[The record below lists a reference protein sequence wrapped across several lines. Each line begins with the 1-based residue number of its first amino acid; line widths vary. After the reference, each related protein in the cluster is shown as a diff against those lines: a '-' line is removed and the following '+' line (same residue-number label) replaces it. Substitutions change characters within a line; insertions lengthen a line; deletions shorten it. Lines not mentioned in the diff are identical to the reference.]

1 MQDYLQQ
8 LAAYWIGYKMRL
20 VEAVG
25 LTNDAM
31 HIHGSLLILLGSAII
46 LRRRPD
52 SVWCWL
58 IVLLAELFNEYADLQ
73 GQAPGEAT
81 IDAAMHDLY
90 NTMFWPTIILILVG
104 LCFRAPKNL
113 TQHPIYQAISRI
125 SPSNNLRP
133 SDPPCMASIIRSGC
147 GIMPR
152 TLPASLRTP
161 AILRAEPFTGSA

>member
-8 LAAYWIGYKMRL
+8 LAEYWIGYKIRL

-31 HIHGSLLILLGSAII
+31 HIHGSLLILFGSAVI

-52 SVWCWL
+52 SFWCWL
-58 IVLLAELFNEYADLQ
+58 LVFSAELFNEYADLQ

-90 NTMFWPTIILILVG
+90 NTMFWPTIILLLG
-104 LCFRAPKNL
+104 RLLFPRAKTLDAKPK
-113 TQHPIYQAISRI
+113 ISGDLADQ
-125 SPSNNLRP
+125 PL
-133 SDPPCMASIIRSGC
+133 
-147 GIMPR
+147 
-152 TLPASLRTP
+152 
-161 AILRAEPFTGSA
+161 EQSAAV

>member
-20 VEAVG
+20 VETVG

-31 HIHGSLLILLGSAII
+31 HIHGSLLILFGSAMI

-58 IVLLAELFNEYADLQ
+58 IVLLAELFKEYADLQ
-73 GQAPGEAT
+73 GQAPGETT

-90 NTMFWPTIILILVG
+90 NTMFWPTIILILG
-104 LCFRAPKNL
+104 RFMFPRAKK
-113 TQHPIYQAISRI
+113 
-125 SPSNNLRP
+125 
-133 SDPPCMASIIRSGC
+133 SDAKTDRSGDF
-147 GIMPR
+147 
-152 TLPASLRTP
+152 ADQ
-161 AILRAEPFTGSA
+161 PFKQSAAV

>member
-8 LAAYWIGYKMRL
+8 LAEYWIGYKMRL

-52 SVWCWL
+52 SFWCWL
-58 IVLLAELFNEYADLQ
+58 IVLAAELFNEYADLH
-73 GQAPGEAT
+73 GEAPGEAT

-90 NTMFWPTIILILVG
+90 NTMFWPTIILLLG
-104 LCFRAPKNL
+104 RFLFPRSK
-113 TQHPIYQAISRI
+113 TSDAIPEI
-125 SPSNNLRP
+125 SGDLADQSLEQ
-133 SDPPCMASIIRSGC
+133 S
-147 GIMPR
+147 
-152 TLPASLRTP
+152 PAV
-161 AILRAEPFTGSA
+161 